1 MRPGMKT
8 VCGAIL
14 FAPTLLLMT
23 WGGGRSLGD
32 EPGRL
37 GRLFRFGGGGSA
49 SVPTQPTTP
58 RPEPSADAT
67 RFGSPL
73 LFDAATTPPR
83 WPKRKR
89 SPSAF
94 GLPQ

>member
-1 MRPGMKT
+1 MRPGMRT

-14 FAPTLLLMT
+14 VAPTVLLMT

-37 GRLFRFGGGGSA
+37 GRLFRFGGGSGLGA
-49 SVPTQPTTP
+49 RPADAAAVPSP
-58 RPEPSADAT
+58 RPDPS

-73 LFDAATTPPR
+73 LFDAGASRRPR
-83 WPKRKR
+83 RR
-89 SPSAF
+89 LGSSP
-94 GLPQ
+94 GLA